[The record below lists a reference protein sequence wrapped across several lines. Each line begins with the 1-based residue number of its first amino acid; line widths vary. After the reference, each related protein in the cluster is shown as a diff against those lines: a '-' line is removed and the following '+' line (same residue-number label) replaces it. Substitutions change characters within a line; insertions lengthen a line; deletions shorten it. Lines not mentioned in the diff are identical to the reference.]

1 MVEKAQEIGRSG
13 MTGLAQGDHLHF
25 TQLIN
30 GQMVNPVEWWDAH
43 WIQDRILPETE
54 GMASGSFRRGT
65 CDKVEG
71 YMSRIY
77 RVLACVLVLAGLAA
91 LQRPIGASRAE
102 PSSPAAA
109 PDAKKVDDG
118 TAATLKGKVVLE
130 GTAPGNPII
139 KMTSDPA
146 SRQRREVRAESYLVD
161 NGALQN
167 VFVHIKDGLGNKY
180 IFDTPTEPV
189 KLDQKSCHYVPH
201 VVGVRVDAAARDQQQ
216 RRRRCTT
223 CTACRRPIASS
234 TPGQVIA
241 GIKNTVSFTA
251 PEVMIPFKCDV
262 HSWMNAYIGVVS
274 HPYFAV
280 TDKAGTFELKT
291 VPPGTYTIE
300 AWHEKLGRQTQRR
313 DARGEGHE
321 GNHLHLQG
329 RRSRAIDG

>member
-1 MVEKAQEIGRSG
+1 
-13 MTGLAQGDHLHF
+13 
-25 TQLIN
+25 
-30 GQMVNPVEWWDAH
+30 
-43 WIQDRILPETE
+43 
-54 GMASGSFRRGT
+54 
-65 CDKVEG
+65 
-71 YMSRIY
+71 MSRIY
-77 RVLACVLVLAGLAA
+77 RVLACVVVLAGLAA
-91 LQRPIGASRAE
+91 CSGTDSSKSAE

-109 PDAKKVDDG
+109 PDARKVDAG

-130 GTAPGNPII
+130 GTAPENPII
-139 KMTSDPA
+139 KMASDPA
-146 SRQRREVRAESYLVD
+146 CGNAEVRGESYLVD
-161 NGALQN
+161 NGALEN

-201 VVGVRVDAAARDQQQ
+201 VVGVRVTQPLEISNSDPTLHNVHGMPETNREFNF
-216 RRRRCTT
+216 
-223 CTACRRPIASS
+223 
-234 TPGQVIA
+234 GQVIA

-300 AWHEKLGRQTQRR
+300 AWHEKLGRQTQSVTL
-313 DARGEGHE
+313 GEKDSKE
-321 GNHLHLQG
+321 ITFTFKVQ
-329 RRSRAIDG
+329 